1 MKGGLPSALPLRL
14 ARSIGTASLLS
25 VAAGVFALSAF
36 VLLAAGIGSQ
46 QSVIIDA
53 QTMGAVV
60 SFKGSTNDW
69 ALGDAILCV
78 PKKIDLSQG
87 RGEELCDARR
97 FEERRAE
104 NLRVSWPPD
113 AVVRVSSPARG
124 QLVLSLLSDGE
135 WPKETRIL
143 LPEDALSRLG
153 ALGFYG
159 HARVGQP
166 AVSGEQDLLLS
177 GSYEV
182 RERSVWSRNT
192 EVLRRGELR
201 RGESVEIFRDGAQGA
216 APANEFGHITAE
228 APDTPGF
235 HVSIASETGKPVLR
249 LVNYGGVATTT
260 LAPNWIDRALHN
272 SLILALALLLPV
284 ALSLVQFL
292 LAIARAQ
299 ERDRPRGE
307 ADASARAMQGI
318 ASVGSEGESDGLRSE
333 QERS

>member
-1 MKGGLPSALPLRL
+1 MSVGILLASPLRL
-14 ARSIGTASLLS
+14 ARSIGVASLLS
-25 VAAGVFALSAF
+25 VAAGVFGLSAF
-36 VLLAAGIGSQ
+36 LLLAAGIGSQ
-46 QSVIIDA
+46 QSIIIDA
-53 QTMGAVV
+53 QAIGAVV

-69 ALGDAILCV
+69 LLGDAILCV
-78 PKKIDLSQG
+78 PKKIDLSQA
-87 RGEELCDARR
+87 RGEGPCDARR

-104 NLRVSWPPD
+104 NLRVSWPPE
-113 AVVRVSSPARG
+113 AVVRVSSPASG

-143 LPEDALSRLG
+143 LPEGALSRLG

-177 GSYEV
+177 GSYEF
-182 RERSVWSRNT
+182 RERSIWSRNT
-192 EVLRRGELR
+192 EVLRSGELR
-201 RGESVEIFRDGAQGA
+201 RGESVEIFRDGTEGG
-216 APANEFGHITAE
+216 APANQFGHITAE

-235 HVSIASETGKPVLR
+235 HVSLASETGKPVLR

-284 ALSLVQFL
+284 ALSLVQIL
-292 LAIARAQ
+292 LASGSAQARDGSNGGTHTPVGAM
-299 ERDRPRGE
+299 RGV
-307 ADASARAMQGI
+307 ASA
-318 ASVGSEGESDGLRSE
+318 GSNGESDELRTE
-333 QERS
+333 